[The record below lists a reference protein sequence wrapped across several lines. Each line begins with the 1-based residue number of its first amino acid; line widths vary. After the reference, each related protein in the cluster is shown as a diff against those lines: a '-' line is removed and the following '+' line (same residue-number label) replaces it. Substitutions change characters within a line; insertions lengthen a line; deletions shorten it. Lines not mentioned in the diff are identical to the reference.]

1 MMRRFLQWL
10 RSKFRRPSVRQ
21 ELMASIPAIEAPP
34 VATDTPE
41 IEPIRPKAKRKARL
55 VDPDAIRFE
64 RDVLDQLKHYMRYIK
79 RMKTSD
85 REAYDLYSKIGAQIV
100 PYSMKT
106 DAEELDPWFRQTLP
120 AFGAVAHVGR
130 IYDDAEKD
138 SKSLYPRFVY
148 FKKMAR
154 PPHNVQ
160 QINRGTLYMMT
171 AFFTHPEKETF
182 GIPCEFPIV
191 VEGSEVRPLLM
202 LTQHTQTIRHRR
214 DANGEGRTTTVKH
227 QRWGISPDLVEW
239 AADHNRNPVE
249 MAGYLF
255 KQMAAQFTH
264 TANQTIRVEA
274 RDRNTSAVFV
284 VDILRTP
291 QFFADREKVK
301 SASGR
306 TAPIFHIVRP
316 HLRTLKNGKQIGI
329 KAHFAGVSRFTWN
342 GFQINITV
350 PGKDHVALSDAN
362 FGSYSEETLSA
373 VERENGDWVSI
384 EEMGQ
389 KLATMVERSRP

>member
-1 MMRRFLQWL
+1 MMQRFLDWL
-10 RSKFRRPSVRQ
+10 RSLFRRTARQ
-21 ELMASIPAIEAPP
+21 ELLETVPVLAPEPLPTPLPVPPPAI
-34 VATDTPE
+34 
-41 IEPIRPKAKRKARL
+41 KSKRRHR
-55 VDPDAIRFE
+55 VDPNAVRFE
-64 RDVLDQLKHYMRYIK
+64 RDVLDQLKNYMRYIK
-79 RMKTSD
+79 RMKSSD

-100 PYSMKT
+100 PFNMKA

-120 AFGAVAHVGR
+120 AFGAVAHVGTV
-130 IYDDAEKD
+130 YDDAEKE

-160 QINRGTLYMMT
+160 QINRGVLYMMT
-171 AFFTHPEKETF
+171 AFFAHSEREGF
-182 GIPCEFPIV
+182 GIPCEFPILID
-191 VEGSEVRPLLM
+191 GTDVRPLLM

-214 DANGEGRTTTVKH
+214 DANGEGRTTTIKH
-227 QRWGISPDLVEW
+227 QRWGVSPDLVEW
-239 AADHNRNPVE
+239 AAEHKRNPVE

-255 KQMAAQFTH
+255 KQMASQFTH

-301 SASGR
+301 TAGGR

-316 HLRTLKNGKQIGI
+316 HVRTLRNGKQIGI
-329 KAHFAGVSRFTWN
+329 KAHFSGVSRFTWN
-342 GFQINITV
+342 GFHINITV
-350 PGKDHVALSDAN
+350 PGKDHVALSDAS
-362 FGSYSEETLSA
+362 FAAYSEETLSEA
-373 VERENGDWVSI
+373 ERQSADWV
-384 EEMGQ
+384 
-389 KLATMVERSRP
+389 TMDEVGETLSAAVQRGRAR

>member
-1 MMRRFLQWL
+1 MMQRFLNWL
-10 RSKFRRPSVRQ
+10 RSLFRRTARQ
-21 ELMASIPAIEAPP
+21 ELLETVPVLAHEPTPIPPPIPPAPAIK
-34 VATDTPE
+34 
-41 IEPIRPKAKRKARL
+41 PKRRHR
-55 VDPDAIRFE
+55 VDPNAVRFE
-64 RDVLDQLKHYMRYIK
+64 RDVLDQLKNYMRYIK
-79 RMKTSD
+79 RMKSSD

-100 PYSMKT
+100 PFDMKA
-106 DAEELDPWFRQTLP
+106 DATELDPWFRQTLP
-120 AFGAVAHVGR
+120 AFGAVAHVGTV
-130 IYDDAEKD
+130 YDDAEKE

-160 QINRGTLYMMT
+160 QINRGVLYMMT

-202 LTQHTQTIRHRR
+202 LTQHTQTIRHRK

-239 AADHNRNPVE
+239 AAEHNRNPVE

-316 HLRTLKNGKQIGI
+316 HLRTLKNGKKIGI